1 MRVARLIVRDVR
13 NFEAIDWQPVDG
25 LNVLVGPNGGGKT
38 SLLEAIHMAAVGR
51 SFRSRD
57 IDSVIRQGCRE
68 LSVGAWFK
76 RGDGQLRHVRL
87 QRGSGCSRLYLDQ
100 QPLRS
105 ASELARIVPVLAL
118 SQEGLA
124 RFKSSRSERR
134 AVLDWGLFHVEP
146 SFHSAWSRYR
156 LALAQRNAALRS
168 RQPDAPWL
176 DLMAETGQALT
187 VARVDYVG
195 RLQLRL
201 DDIVQ
206 RLGLD
211 FSVTIALHP
220 GWREGASL
228 SQYWVDSRDRD
239 QAVGYTMGGPHRAN
253 LVAQVNKRLGFDHL
267 SAGQAKLVYLAV
279 RLAQL
284 EHFLGCW
291 PQAEAVVFF
300 DDLAAELDNRHLQA
314 VLRLLSDDRLQRF
327 VTSPNRSDTLDVSNG
342 AVFHVEHGTV
352 TPVSF

>member
-1 MRVARLIVRDVR
+1 MRLTRLIVRDVR
-13 NFEAIDWQPVDG
+13 NLESIDWQPVDG

-38 SLLEAIHMAAVGR
+38 SLLEAVHLAAVGR
-51 SFRSRD
+51 SFRTRD
-57 IDSVIRQGCRE
+57 TDLLIRQGCKE
-68 LSVGAWFK
+68 LNVGAWFK
-76 RGDGQLRHVRL
+76 GGDGPLRHVRL
-87 QRGSGCSRLYLDQ
+87 QRDSGGSRIYVDQ

-105 ASELARIVPVLAL
+105 ASELARMVPVLAL
-118 SQEGLA
+118 SQDGLV
-124 RFKSSRSERR
+124 RFKSSRGERR

-156 LALAQRNAALRS
+156 QSLAHRNAALRT

-176 DLMAETGQALT
+176 DLMAETGEALS

-195 RLQLRL
+195 RLQHRL
-201 DDIVQ
+201 DDIVR

-211 FSVTIALHP
+211 FTITIALHR
-220 GWREGASL
+220 GWREGVSL
-228 SQYWVDSRDRD
+228 SQYWADSRDRD
-239 QAVGYTMGGPHRAN
+239 RVVGYTMGGPHRAN
-253 LVAQVNKRLGFDHL
+253 LVAHVDKKLGFDHL

-284 EHFLGCW
+284 EHFMGRW

-300 DDLAAELDNRHLQA
+300 DDLAAELDDQHLEA

-327 VTSPNRSDTLDVSNG
+327 VTSPNRLDELDVSSG